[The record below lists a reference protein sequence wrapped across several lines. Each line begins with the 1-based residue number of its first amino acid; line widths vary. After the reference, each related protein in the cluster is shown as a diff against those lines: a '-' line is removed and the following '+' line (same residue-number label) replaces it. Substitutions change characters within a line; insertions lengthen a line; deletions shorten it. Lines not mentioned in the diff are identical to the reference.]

1 FLAGLIW
8 SAVLAAIM
16 STSSAQ
22 LLVTASSVSQ
32 DLYKNLIG
40 RKTTDR
46 ELILVS
52 RITVLIIAAIALFL
66 ALDPNSYILTMV
78 AYAWAGFGAAF
89 GPAILIS
96 LFWRRMT
103 RKGCIAGVVV
113 GGVTVLIW
121 KQFAW
126 FDLYEIVPGFLFSA
140 IAIYVVSLL
149 DAPPE
154 QAITDEF
161 DAAQKMHIL

>member
-1 FLAGLIW
+1 
-8 SAVLAAIM
+8 M
-16 STSSAQ
+16 SAQ

-126 FDLYEIVPGFLFSA
+126 FDLYEIVPVFLPLA
-140 IAIYVVSLL
+140 AIYVVSLL
-149 DAPPE
+149 DAPSE